1 MKEKNNTVK
10 VLVGAVVIVALFALI
25 FGERVDSEPDKVE
38 AEVAQTEVTKAT
50 ESSQEKADKEKKEKE
65 KAEREKKEQEKAEEE
80 RKQKEEQE
88 KIEAELKKLEEEEKE
103 KDANLESYSSEIS
116 YDTLARNPYEVYG
129 DRIKLNGTILQVI
142 NADYETQYRFA
153 INDNYDEVIFLGIA
167 DKDLHTKI
175 LEDDNVTIYGK
186 AAATI
191 TYTTT
196 FNVEKEIPA
205 VEVLHYEIN

>member
-25 FGERVDSEPDKVE
+25 FGERVDSEPEQVE

-50 ESSQEKADKEKKEKE
+50 ESSQEKADKEKKEK
-65 KAEREKKEQEKAEEE
+65 EKAEEE

-103 KDANLESYSSEIS
+103 KDANLDSYSSEIS

>member
-25 FGERVDSEPDKVE
+25 FGDRADNEPEQVE

-50 ESSQEKADKEKKEKE
+50 ESSKEKADKEKKEKE
-65 KAEREKKEQEKAEEE
+65 KAEEEQ
-80 RKQKEEQE
+80 KQKEEQE
-88 KIEAELKKLEEEEKE
+88 KLEAELKKLEEEEKE

>member
-50 ESSQEKADKEKKEKE
+50 ESSQEKADKEKKEK
-65 KAEREKKEQEKAEEE
+65 EKAEEE